1 MNRTDEFSDIRD
13 IADSVCNQSATPE
26 QMAKLDVLLKGNPQA
41 QRFYQEY
48 IELHVQMSS
57 EVVPNFEVVRR
68 RMMVDEVIVRP
79 TNSGAQPPLENS
91 PASTNQPTAFNQS
104 SSSKSDNSIW
114 PIIIAALIIIPLSVV
129 VLLQFLKND
138 NYNNAPAHILSGQL
152 QINGLGKI
160 ENGHLA
166 PGDYQNIQ
174 ATQVKLLSGDILHFA
189 EQSSFKL
196 YNATEIELKA
206 GSVVI
211 EANSKNNII
220 VLADGFTIHSNGDNV
235 EIDLAN
241 YQPTIQAQGRAVLI
255 PKRWRPKHYWSFDGS
270 NDRAIDFSGDATG
283 IVSKG
288 AKRIKGLVGAGAFE
302 FDNSKDARINVG
314 SGGGTVP
321 ASGSFAVTDGVTIEA
336 LIIPEY
342 SGEGPKNGRFG
353 EMDEIFRKDQTD
365 KDHRMLLSFQNDHG
379 KTNLRPAGEF
389 DESLSFG
396 LYILGQ
402 GYHELKLPLDGVDGR
417 PTLAQ
422 LKDGKMHHVVATYD
436 VKSGLKAIY
445 LDGKMLASYQYPAG
459 SKMLSG
465 GSGLANIGNSPNQPN
480 SAKEAYAGV
489 IDEVAFYDFALPA
502 KRVYQHYQ
510 NTKKGRNYF
519 GLTPSAQPLPETI
532 QIRLLSEQIIKL
544 DPSTGLPVD

>member
-1 MNRTDEFSDIRD
+1 MNRTEEFSDIRD

-26 QMAKLDVLLKGNPQA
+26 QMAKLDVLLKGNPEA

-57 EVVPNFEVVRR
+57 EVVPNFEVVRL

-79 TNSGAQPPLENS
+79 TQSNQQNFIENHSASKPQP
-91 PASTNQPTAFNQS
+91 AHV
-104 SSSKSDNSIW
+104 SKIPDNKNKGIW
-114 PIIIAALIIIPLSVV
+114 PIVIAALIIIPLSVLI
-129 VLLQFLKND
+129 LLQFLKNQQPS
-138 NYNNAPAHILSGQL
+138 APAQILSGQL
-152 QINGLGKI
+152 QIVGLGKI
-160 ENGHLA
+160 DNGYLA
-166 PGDYQNIQ
+166 PGVYENSQ
-174 ATQVKLLSGDILHFA
+174 ATLVKLQSGDILHLA

-196 YNATEIELKA
+196 YNANEIELKA
-206 GSVVI
+206 GSLSI
-211 EANSKNNII
+211 EANSANNII

-235 EIDLAN
+235 EIDVAKF
-241 YQPTIQAQGRAVLI
+241 QPTIQAEGNAVLI

-288 AKRIKGLVGAGAFE
+288 AERINGLVGAGAFK

-336 LIIPEY
+336 LIVPEY
-342 SGEGPKNGRFG
+342 SGKGPNNSRFG

-365 KDHRMLLSFQNDHG
+365 KDHRMLLSFQHDFG
-379 KTNLRPAGEF
+379 KTNLRPMGEF
-389 DESLSFG
+389 AESLSFG

-402 GYHELKLPLDGVDGR
+402 GYHELKLPLDGLDGR

-422 LKDGKMHHVVATYD
+422 LKDGRMHHVVATYD
-436 VKSGLKAIY
+436 VNSGLKAIY
-445 LDGKMLASYQYPAG
+445 LDGKMLVSYQYPAG

-465 GSGLANIGNSPNQPN
+465 GSGLANIGNSPNQLN
-480 SAKEAYAGV
+480 TAAEAYAGV

-510 NTKKGRNYF
+510 NTLKGRNYF
-519 GLTPSAQPLPETI
+519 GLKPNAQPLPETI
-532 QIRLLSEQIIKL
+532 QIKLEPATIVKL
-544 DPSTGLPVD
+544 DAATGLPVN